1 MEEAL
6 ELIYRGQ
13 CNVAVKA
20 KEIGVS
26 TEELKRLF
34 RVYAMQR
41 PIDEDVWRGDVELGG
56 PGLIRKGEA
65 SMLMLPWTIAE
76 KSVDQSL
83 TTRNRLVLHIE
94 VQNVESKQIGLGV
107 GISTDEPQRAKPAR
121 DSDGYS
127 KEIHDRASMH
137 SSMALRS

>member
-1 MEEAL
+1 MDRAEQPLQGDVVERRSFLVEEAL

-41 PIDEDVWRGDVELGG
+41 PIDEDVWRGDVELGW
-56 PGLIRKGEA
+56 
-65 SMLMLPWTIAE
+65 PW
-76 KSVDQSL
+76 V
-83 TTRNRLVLHIE
+83 
-94 VQNVESKQIGLGV
+94 
-107 GISTDEPQRAKPAR
+107 
-121 DSDGYS
+121 
-127 KEIHDRASMH
+127 
-137 SSMALRS
+137 

>member
-6 ELIYRGQ
+6 DEIYKGR

-41 PIDEDVWRGDVELGG
+41 PIDEDVWRGDVELGW
-56 PGLIRKGEA
+56 
-65 SMLMLPWTIAE
+65 PW
-76 KSVDQSL
+76 V
-83 TTRNRLVLHIE
+83 
-94 VQNVESKQIGLGV
+94 
-107 GISTDEPQRAKPAR
+107 
-121 DSDGYS
+121 
-127 KEIHDRASMH
+127 
-137 SSMALRS
+137 